1 MTTNTTTD
9 ALKEKGI
16 QLMRELKQNKEAL
29 AGLEAGKKSEM
40 LSVQSRFEES
50 TAPYKRLI
58 DQAEKELAELAA
70 ENEELL
76 FSESETI
83 ITPYGVYGYRNNPAS
98 LQLEYT
104 DEETITMIE
113 KSSLSKKVVK
123 LLIAVKKSLDKT
135 AIKKEFSNSD
145 SAAILA
151 DCGLSVGSQRVF
163 KYDTEKT
170 RL

>member
-1 MTTNTTTD
+1 VDRAKQLFIIHKVEAMTTNTTTD

-70 ENEELL
+70 ETTNCY
-76 FSESETI
+76 FPI
-83 ITPYGVYGYRNNPAS
+83 
-98 LQLEYT
+98 
-104 DEETITMIE
+104 
-113 KSSLSKKVVK
+113 
-123 LLIAVKKSLDKT
+123 
-135 AIKKEFSNSD
+135 
-145 SAAILA
+145 
-151 DCGLSVGSQRVF
+151 
-163 KYDTEKT
+163 
-170 RL
+170 